1 MEEPLPIVEY
11 RQAII
16 SAVGRS
22 SVVIIKAETGAGKST
37 QVPQFLLECAPKIVV
52 TQPRRPAAIGLAE
65 RVAEEM
71 KCELGGIVGYRTSL
85 DRKDTTDTR
94 ILYCTD
100 GLELVR
106 ETLGNEQVDGVL
118 VIDEVHEWNLN
129 IETLVAWTRYQLVRG
144 MPYKVVIMSATIKP
158 AFLVEYFGGGV
169 IVEVPGRTF
178 PITERRPKQ
187 NLEESVAALLRERH
201 NVLVFQPGKADIA
214 RTVFALQEMR
224 VNAEI
229 FTLHAEMSYADQAT
243 CFRPQSRPK
252 CIVSTNIAQTS
263 ITIPDIDAVVDSGLE
278 RCVEY
283 IDGVEGLY
291 IRPISLADRDQR
303 KGRAGRTK
311 PGIYVD
317 TCPHKL
323 QDRKPFSEP
332 DILRLP
338 IDKTVLQLA
347 RVGVDIE
354 ELTFFHQPTDT
365 QIQSARDTL
374 YALGCIDRWGAL
386 THIGKR
392 VATLPIS
399 PRWGRML
406 VEAEDRHVLPD
417 VITLVAIM
425 EQGRITNGKS
435 EKWREA
441 ASYISSWSDAFIQ
454 LAAYEAALK
463 IPPDKLEEYGIDQQA
478 FLWAWNE
485 RHRLHALSLNSLEH
499 QHSTGRPRDIVRSI
513 YAGLPDRLYK
523 KSVVLGYK
531 DKAGN
536 TRDLPRGS
544 IVADADWIVGLPW
557 NLQVRGDFGPKTMRF
572 ITMATRVNPAL
583 LAEVVPH
590 LATTKE
596 KESTEKA
603 GQRLRVVQTYFNGIL
618 LAEEQKRTS

>member
-1 MEEPLPIVEY
+1 M
-11 RQAII
+11 
-16 SAVGRS
+16 
-22 SVVIIKAETGAGKST
+22 
-37 QVPQFLLECAPKIVV
+37 V
-52 TQPRRPAAIGLAE
+52 TQPRRPATIGLAE

-71 KCELGGIVGYRTSL
+71 RCELGSVVGYRTSL
-85 DRKDTTDTR
+85 DRRDRVDTR

-144 MPYKVVIMSATIKP
+144 MPYKVVIMSATIEP
-158 AFLVEYFGGGV
+158 TFLIKYFGGGV
-169 IVEVPGRTF
+169 IVEVPGRMF
-178 PITERRPKQ
+178 PITERRPKRS
-187 NLEESVAALLRERH
+187 LEENVAALLRERH

-224 VNAEI
+224 VNAKI
-229 FTLHAEMSYADQAT
+229 FTLHAEMSYADQVA
-243 CFRPQSRPK
+243 CFRPCSKPK
-252 CIVSTNIAQTS
+252 CIVATNIAQTS

-278 RCVEY
+278 RRVEY

-317 TCPHKL
+317 ACPHKL
-323 QDRKPFSEP
+323 QDRKPFPEP

-386 THIGKR
+386 TYIGKR

-435 EKWREA
+435 EKWREV

-454 LAAYEAALK
+454 LAAYEGALK
-463 IPPDKLEEYGIDQQA
+463 ISPDKLEEYGIDQLA

-513 YAGLPDRLYK
+513 YAGLPDHLYK
-523 KSVVLGYK
+523 KSVVRGYK
-531 DKAGN
+531 DKKGN

-544 IVADADWIVGLPW
+544 IVTDADWIVGLPW
-557 NLQVRGDFGPKTMRF
+557 NLQVQGDFGPKTKRF
-572 ITMATRVNPAL
+572 ITMATRVDTAL

-590 LATTKE
+590 LVTVKE
-596 KESTEKA
+596 KESEEKA
-603 GQRLRVVQTYFNGIL
+603 GRRLRIVQTYFNAVL
-618 LAEEQKRTS
+618 LAEEQKRIL